1 MKLYEKLP
9 EGVRVDGKFYRLDFD
24 FRNVLRMMEVLQRDD
39 LMQDAREYLA
49 IKCLT
54 RKPKNCGKV
63 LAAVR
68 ALLFGETHENSD
80 GQKVTSFEQDAVLI
94 RAAFRQSYGIDL
106 YRDKLHWLEFM
117 ELLQAI
123 PEGNRYAEVI
133 GIRTRPM
140 PKATKYNAEE
150 RKWLMDAKSRVAIH
164 MTEAEAA
171 RKYDSDISK
180 IFAGLLK
187 IAEAPGGSESNNGG

>member
-1 MKLYEKLP
+1 MKLQDKLP

-24 FRNVLRMMEVLQRDD
+24 FRNVLKMMEVLQRDD

-49 IKCLT
+49 IKCLAK
-54 RKPKNCGKV
+54 RPKNCKKV

-68 ALLFGETHENSD
+68 DLLFGEVSGKQEE
-80 GQKVTSFEQDAVLI
+80 KVTSFEQDAGLI

-106 YRDKLHWLEFM
+106 FRDKLHWIEFS
-117 ELLQAI
+117 ELLHSI
-123 PEGNRYAEVI
+123 PEGSRYAEVI
-133 GIRTRPM
+133 SIRVRPL

-150 RKWLMDAKSRVAIH
+150 RQRLMKAKAEVAIH
-164 MTEAEAA
+164 LTEAEAK
-171 RKYDSDISK
+171 RKYDSDVSK

-187 IAEAPGGSESNNGG
+187 IAETAEGSGNNGG